1 MEFTRRLSD
10 RLALAGGILMLALA
24 VLVTVSV
31 LKRWLTPQG
40 VPGDFELMQIGLA
53 LAVFAF
59 MPWCQLRGGNL
70 FVDTFT
76 GRLPPGLQR
85 RLDGLWTL
93 VYAAVAAAIAVMMAA
108 GAVETLATEPA
119 AWCWAPARLADHG
132 RGRSCGLARPGS
144 SGDRAS
150 GISGARSLSEAALG
164 GLSFLGPATGAHG
177 VADADRTCDVRRRAP
192 AATSCSTT
200 SARFL
205 PGSSR
210 RLTTCS
216 RITRSRSSRSS
227 S

>member
-31 LKRWLTPQG
+31 LKRWLTTQG

-76 GRLPPGLQR
+76 DRLPPGLQR

-108 GAVETLATEPA
+108 GAVETLANGTRSMVLGVPLGWPIMVAAVLA
-119 AWCWAPARLADHG
+119 AWLTWVVLVTAL
-132 RGRSCGLARPGS
+132 
-144 SGDRAS
+144 RA
-150 GISGARSLSEAALG
+150 
-164 GLSFLGPATGAHG
+164 F
-177 VADADRTCDVRRRAP
+177 RAP
-192 AATSCSTT
+192 D
-200 SARFL
+200 
-205 PGSSR
+205 P
-210 RLTTCS
+210 
-216 RITRSRSSRSS
+216 
-227 S
+227 